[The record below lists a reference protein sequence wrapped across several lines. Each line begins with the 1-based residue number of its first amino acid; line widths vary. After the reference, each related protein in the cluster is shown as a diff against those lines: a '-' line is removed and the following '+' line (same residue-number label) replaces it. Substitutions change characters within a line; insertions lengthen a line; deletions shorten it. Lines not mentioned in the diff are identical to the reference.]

1 MGKSYSALG
10 GLFEYL
16 NSDCGYEQWSQYLI
30 ETLDSLGAGARGLD
44 IGCGNGRFTRELA
57 RQGKDML
64 GVDISPQM
72 LTTATELARKE
83 GVRAEFLLGDITKL
97 KINGR
102 RDFAIAINDCLNYVP
117 PQKLHAAFVHTA
129 ACLKK
134 GGAFVFDI
142 STPYKLKE
150 VLGDNTFC
158 EDGDDIA
165 YIWFN
170 RWLGDRTEMEL
181 TVFTRTQDGL
191 FRRSEESHTQYAHR
205 TEDVIGALTGAGFEV
220 LRTEGHLGAPLTAES
235 ERINFICLRV

>member
-1 MGKSYSALG
+1 MNKSYAAIG
-10 GLFEYL
+10 ERFEYL

-30 ETLDSLGAGARGLD
+30 ETLRSLGAGARGLD

-57 RQGKDML
+57 RQGKGHARGGYL
-64 GVDISPQM
+64 PQM

-117 PQKLHAAFVHTA
+117 PQKLHAAFAHTA

-134 GGAFVFDI
+134 GGAFVFDM

-150 VLGDNTFC
+150 VLGNKLLIC

-181 TVFTRTQDGL
+181 TVFTRTQDRAFQTLGGEPHAV
-191 FRRSEESHTQYAHR
+191 RHR
-205 TEDVIGALTGAGFEV
+205 TEDVIVRLPARALRCSAPKV
-220 LRTEGHLGAPLTAES
+220 ISARRLRQSQNA
-235 ERINFICLRV
+235 